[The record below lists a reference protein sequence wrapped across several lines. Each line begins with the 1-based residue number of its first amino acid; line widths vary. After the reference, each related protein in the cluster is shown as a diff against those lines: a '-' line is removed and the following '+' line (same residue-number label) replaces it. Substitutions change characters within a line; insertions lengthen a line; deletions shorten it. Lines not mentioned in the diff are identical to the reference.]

1 MRSRLHTMNN
11 APTPAKSND
20 APVKVVGIDGKKIF
34 TVGTLTYTTAGLVTL
49 FFWLLFGDFAMSL
62 RDRSVGPITEKF
74 LLSLGTTNTTKQ
86 LLLSSL
92 PLLIAIVIQPVVS
105 YQSDR
110 LRGKWGRRIPYLL
123 YPTPIAAL
131 MMLGIAFS
139 PQISDQLVRIFGHVP
154 DYTMATPAYM
164 ESAMDALGIQLP
176 SHIPASDL
184 VVNRYTLVL
193 FTIFWTIFE
202 VCVLISAAVMGGL
215 INDVVPRPVLGR
227 FFGLFRAVS
236 LFDGYIF
243 NWFLFQYVSQ
253 HFTLMFGMIAII
265 FGAGFLLMCL
275 KVKEGQYPPVPA
287 EPNAPRGFVGVL
299 SMIFLHRIPSYFREC
314 FSHPY
319 YLLLFAMFTLG
330 ALTFRPIN
338 DFTIRYAQ
346 QLGMSDAL
354 YGKLVGGSY
363 LVSIVLAFP
372 LGMAVDKFHVL
383 RMAMI
388 SLILYA
394 ISAVYG
400 ALFIHDPTT
409 FGIALVAHTVLSG
422 TYFTCTASMGQIL
435 FPRSKFAQYASAG
448 GLVTSLVTFAYSVGS
463 GIVIDA
469 TGNNYRITFVAGL
482 VLSVLTL
489 VLLTIVYRSF
499 VQLGGFKG
507 YVAPGDEMVGLP
519 VAEPVRGGH

>member
-1 MRSRLHTMNN
+1 MNN
-11 APTPAKSND
+11 ANPPAQSND

-92 PLLIAIVIQPVVS
+92 PLLIALVVQPVVS

-123 YPTPIAAL
+123 YPTPIAAI
-131 MMLGIAFS
+131 MMLGIAFC
-139 PQISDQLVRIFGHVP
+139 PQIATQLAHIAGH
-154 DYTMATPAYM
+154 DATTTTQPAVQ
-164 ESAMDALGIQLP
+164 ALQGLPTVAGATQGFDA
-176 SHIPASDL
+176 

-193 FTIFWTIFE
+193 FTIFWTVFE

-236 LFDGYIF
+236 LFDGIIF
-243 NWFLFQYVSQ
+243 NWFLFRHVSQ
-253 HFTLMFGMIAII
+253 HFTLMFGMIALV
-265 FGAGFLLMCL
+265 FGGGFLLMCL
-275 KVKEGQYPPVPA
+275 KVKEGEYPPVPA
-287 EPNAPRGFVGVL
+287 EPNAPRGFFGVL
-299 SMIFLHRIPSYFREC
+299 AMIFLHRIPSYFREC

-338 DFTIRYAQ
+338 DFTIRYAG
-346 QLGMSDAL
+346 QLGMSDEI

-363 LVSIVLAFP
+363 IVSLVLAFP

-383 RMAMI
+383 RMAMFSLVLYLI
-388 SLILYA
+388 S
-394 ISAVYG
+394 SVYG
-400 ALFIHDPTT
+400 ALFIHDTVT

-448 GLVTSLVTFAYSVGS
+448 GLVTSLTVLGYSVAS

-469 TGNNYRITFVAGL
+469 TGNNYKLTFVAGL
-482 VLSVLTL
+482 VLSVITLALL
-489 VLLTIVYRSF
+489 VLVYRSF
-499 VQLGGFKG
+499 IRLGGYEG
-507 YVAPGDEMVGLP
+507 YIAPGDEPPESVPTRGFP
-519 VAEPVRGGH
+519 VLSAATGKNEGGKR